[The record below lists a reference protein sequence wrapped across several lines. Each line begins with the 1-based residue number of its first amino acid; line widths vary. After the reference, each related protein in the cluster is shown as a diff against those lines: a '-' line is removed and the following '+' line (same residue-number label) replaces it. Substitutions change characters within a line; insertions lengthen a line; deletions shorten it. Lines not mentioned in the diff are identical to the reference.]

1 MEKEMATNAKKR
13 DKPAGQFIE
22 QLEFDFTKSD

>member
-13 DKPAGQFIE
+13 GKPAGQFIE
-22 QLEFDFTKSD
+22 QLKLDFSKSD